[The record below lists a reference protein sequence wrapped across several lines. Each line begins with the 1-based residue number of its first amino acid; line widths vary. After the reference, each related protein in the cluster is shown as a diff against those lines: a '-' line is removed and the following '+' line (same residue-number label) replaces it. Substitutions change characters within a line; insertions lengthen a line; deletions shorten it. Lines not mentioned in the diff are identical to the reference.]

1 MSTLSMKKQPTAAA
15 VVESSAV
22 VLSDAMQSFF
32 PSITFRLT
40 VRIYSGEIIIAVKEE
55 KNDGLQR
62 SLTRIKKLM
71 SSSNNASSLYIICM
85 DDGGT
90 HSQKHA
96 KTSSHQIVVRKILAK
111 NLRCWTLVSSKRNYW
126 YLEIMTKS
134 PSYQQYQ

>member
-1 MSTLSMKKQPTAAA
+1 MKKQPTAAV

-71 SSSNNASSLYIICM
+71 SSSIMLRHCIFVWMTAEHIHKSM
-85 DDGGT
+85 
-90 HSQKHA
+90 QKRHR
-96 KTSSHQIVVRKILAK
+96 I
-111 NLRCWTLVSSKRNYW
+111 
-126 YLEIMTKS
+126 KS
-134 PSYQQYQ
+134 

>member
-1 MSTLSMKKQPTAAA
+1 MKKQPTAAV

-22 VLSDAMQSFF
+22 VFDAMQSFF

-71 SSSNNASSLYIICM
+71 SSSIMLRHCIFVWMTAEHIHKSM
-85 DDGGT
+85 
-90 HSQKHA
+90 QKRHR
-96 KTSSHQIVVRKILAK
+96 I
-111 NLRCWTLVSSKRNYW
+111 
-126 YLEIMTKS
+126 KS
-134 PSYQQYQ
+134 